1 MSFSTLKLLTL
12 TALQQYASLAALY
25 VSSKMHDTL
34 KKPQDILMVY
44 YVVQSPELAAR
55 SRTMGGEVD
64 MKPDVWLMLAPQ
76 CGCHLIHVKW
86 LGHRARPSTDT
97 LSGTI
102 RSGNYL
108 LQLYLTHAVSLRDQD
123 RSSTSRYELNVRHLR
138 LAHITRDSLQ
148 RVGQAGLEI
157 GG

>member
-1 MSFSTLKLLTL
+1 
-12 TALQQYASLAALY
+12 
-25 VSSKMHDTL
+25 MHDTL

-64 MKPDVWLMLAPQ
+64 VKPDVWLIFAPQ
-76 CGCHLIHVKW
+76 CSYHLIYVKW
-86 LGHRARPSTDT
+86 PGHRAGPSADT
-97 LSGTI
+97 FGGTI
-102 RSGNYL
+102 RSGDHL
-108 LQLYLTHAVSLRDQD
+108 LQLYLTYAIPIRDQD
-123 RSSTSRYELNVRHLR
+123 RSSTARYDLNIRHLR
-138 LAHITRDSLQ
+138 LAHITHDSLQ